1 MTDVMQPGMWHL
13 EMRADDSSVFVKDQ
27 ANNVIANIFASSE
40 EKALVRASLIASAP
54 ALLGATIGA
63 LEVFR
68 VIAEHA
74 EEPSNLAAQDMI
86 PVLESAL
93 MTASM
98 LGAITDELLE
108 GS

>member
-1 MTDVMQPGMWHL
+1 MTDEMQPGIWHF
-13 EMRADDSSVFVKDQ
+13 EMGADDPSVFVKDQ
-27 ANNVIANIFASSE
+27 ANNVIANIYATSG

-93 MTASM
+93 MAASM
-98 LGAITDELLE
+98 LGPITDDLLE

>member
-1 MTDVMQPGMWHL
+1 MTDEMQPGVWHL
-13 EMRADDSSVFVKDQ
+13 EMVADDSSVFVKDQ
-27 ANNVIANIFASSE
+27 AKNVIANIYASSR

-54 ALLGATIGA
+54 ALLNATIGA

-68 VIAEHA
+68 VIANHA

-93 MTASM
+93 MAASM
-98 LGAITDELLE
+98 LGAITDESLE

>member
-1 MTDVMQPGMWHL
+1 MTDEMQPGVWHL
-13 EMRADDSSVFVKDQ
+13 EMGADDSSVFVKDR
-27 ANNVIANIFASSE
+27 AKNVIANIYASSE

-54 ALLGATIGA
+54 ALLDATIGA

-86 PVLESAL
+86 PVLEYAL
-93 MTASM
+93 MAANL
-98 LGAITDELLE
+98 LGPITDGLLE